1 MEPEKYPR
9 PVEIGTELKDL
20 QEAVGGFI
28 ETSYPFADKACLIL
42 NDTGKIEGLPLN
54 RALRDDDGT
63 IYDVVAGP
71 FLVAGLAGDSFGS
84 LTPEQMTKYEQQ
96 FHQPEMFIHMGKGIM
111 ALPMPDDTVEMLK
124 ERARA
129 AEKSAGKNGPEKK
142 ADTPDKKQHKKHQ
155 KEAR

>member
-1 MEPEKYPR
+1 MKVIIKR
-9 PVEIGTELKDL
+9 PCDQFGEEATIPNTLKAL

-28 ETSYPFADKACLIL
+28 ETSYPFADNACLIL
-42 NDTGKIEGLPLN
+42 NDEGKIEGLPLN
-54 RALRDDDGT
+54 RALRDDEGK

-84 LTPEQMTKYEQQ
+84 LYEEK

-111 ALPMPDDTVEMLK
+111 ALPMPDDTVEML
-124 ERARA
+124 EARA

-142 ADTPDKKQHKKHQ
+142 PENRDKNPKNRTRRD
-155 KEAR
+155 AR

>member
-1 MEPEKYPR
+1 M
-9 PVEIGTELKDL
+9 
-20 QEAVGGFI
+20 
-28 ETSYPFADKACLIL
+28 
-42 NDTGKIEGLPLN
+42 
-54 RALRDDDGT
+54 
-63 IYDVVAGP
+63 AGP

-142 ADTPDKKQHKKHQ
+142 ADTPEKKQHRKRQ